1 MTDLRK
7 AAEDALKLLE
17 HWAVTIE
24 GEWGTARTL
33 EELEKEG
40 SLEEEILNLRAAL
53 EQEKKWNLIAEMHN
67 VEQDSLVPKDFNDW
81 WDADQLTQ
89 TNPFREDSPAYWA
102 FEGWCAR
109 DVETKRLGKLC
120 DDFIGQMMVLR
131 AEKQLR
137 EAISKLKDKP

>member
-1 MTDLRK
+1 MSDLRK
-7 AAEDALKLLE
+7 AAEDALHELE
-17 HWAVTIE
+17 RLVPKEDWAVTV
-24 GEWGTARTL
+24 A
-33 EELEKEG
+33 
-40 SLEEEILNLRAAL
+40 LRAAL